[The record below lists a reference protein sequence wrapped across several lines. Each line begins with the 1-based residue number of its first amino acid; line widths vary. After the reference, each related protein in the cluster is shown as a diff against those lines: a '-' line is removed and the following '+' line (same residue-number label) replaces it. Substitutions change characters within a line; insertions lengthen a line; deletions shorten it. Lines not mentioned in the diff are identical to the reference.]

1 MSNGKNPKV
10 GRGEFSEKMKIRGDF
25 AAMKV
30 SDVCLIVVT
39 LEVDAKKL
47 LFLLLSEDG
56 SVNRQGSGTLGNKNP
71 DLFIGVTDP
80 AIFKAVRSH
89 LTEAMLERPLGHT
102 FEHENPRGA
111 ACKLDVRF
119 QFRDG
124 TSGGFMFLYG
134 SQSQGPPSYVTTA
147 FSGRKFCSRSSSA
160 RLRRTPPS
168 PKTAHVCP
176 AVPRSSPGPR
186 PSWDRTP

>member
-1 MSNGKNPKV
+1 
-10 GRGEFSEKMKIRGDF
+10 MKISGDF

-56 SVNRQGSGTLGNKNP
+56 VNRQGSGTLGNKNP

-89 LTEAMLERPLGHT
+89 LTEAMLERLLGQT

-111 ACKLDVRF
+111 PCKLDVRF
-119 QFRDG
+119 QFGDG
-124 TSGGFMFLYG
+124 TSGGFIFLYG
-134 SQSQGPPSYVTTA
+134 SQSQGPPSYVADLVRAAVRQTDSWYED
-147 FSGRKFCSRSSSA
+147 FERIA
-160 RLRRTPPS
+160 REGDNKS
-168 PKTAHVCP
+168 
-176 AVPRSSPGPR
+176 
-186 PSWDRTP
+186 

>member
-1 MSNGKNPKV
+1 
-10 GRGEFSEKMKIRGDF
+10 MKIRGDF

-80 AIFKAVRSH
+80 ASSR
-89 LTEAMLERPLGHT
+89 R
-102 FEHENPRGA
+102 
-111 ACKLDVRF
+111 
-119 QFRDG
+119 
-124 TSGGFMFLYG
+124 
-134 SQSQGPPSYVTTA
+134 
-147 FSGRKFCSRSSSA
+147 SGRI
-160 RLRRTPPS
+160 
-168 PKTAHVCP
+168 
-176 AVPRSSPGPR
+176 
-186 PSWDRTP
+186 